1 MFYYFN
7 SEMKYWEKPF
17 APDPV
22 LNNNSWEDIQRAAQ
36 EGIASTTW
44 NVGDRKEI
52 ILNGTCRARTFNN
65 YKVYAYILGFNH
77 NAQLEGNNTIHFQI
91 GFDALS
97 GGNHIALT
105 DWTHSD
111 PYGAASGTRFC
122 MNDTQTNVGGWN
134 GSLMR
139 TTTIPEFINC
149 LPSDLQDALKAV
161 NKYTDNGTGS
171 THESSADVT
180 ATQDKVF
187 LLAEYEIFGSIK
199 YANPYEQNSQAQ
211 YDYYKNGNSKAMY
224 NDQRTGYAASW
235 WERSAYSSN
244 TERFCMMYSPNGG
257 SENRAY
263 SYYSYGFAPAFVVG

>member
-7 SEMKYWEKPF
+7 AEMKYYEKPF

-36 EGIASTTW
+36 LGVASDIW

-52 ILNGTCRARTFNN
+52 ILNGTCRSRTFNN
-65 YKVYAYILGFNH
+65 YKVCAHILGFNH
-77 NAQLEGNNTIHFQI
+77 NASLEGDKTITFQI

-122 MNDTQTNVGGWN
+122 MNDTATNVGGWN

-161 NKYTDNGTGS
+161 NKYTDNTGNA
-171 THESSADVT
+171 SAQASDVT
-180 ATQDKVF
+180 VTQDKVF
-187 LLAEYEIFGSIK
+187 LLAEYEIFGVRNS
-199 YANPYEQNSQAQ
+199 ANQYEQNKQAQ
-211 YDYYKNGNSKAMY
+211 YDYYKNKTANDRIMY
-224 NDQRTGYAASW
+224 NDQRTGTAVILC
-235 WERSAYSSN
+235 ERSARYGNTRHFCTVNNYGGTDYIDASN
-244 TERFCMMYSPNGG
+244 SQ
-257 SENRAY
+257 
-263 SYYSYGFAPAFVVG
+263 GFAPAFVVG